1 MHLMNTAT
9 SVLSAPYFR
18 LECVQQLR
26 KNAEL
31 LHISNFLKLN
41 NIILFSFYLGC
52 FRHFFVMEA
61 ERTLKA

>member
-31 LHISNFLKLN
+31 LHISNFFKLN
-41 NIILFSFYLGC
+41 IIFC
-52 FRHFFVMEA
+52 FHFIWVVLDIL
-61 ERTLKA
+61 RNGS